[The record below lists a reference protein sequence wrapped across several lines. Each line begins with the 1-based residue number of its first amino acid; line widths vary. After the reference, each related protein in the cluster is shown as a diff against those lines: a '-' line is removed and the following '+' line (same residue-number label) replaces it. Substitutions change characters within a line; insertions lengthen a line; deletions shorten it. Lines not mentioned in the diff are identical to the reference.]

1 MTWLWR
7 RYRSLPLDGLDHEC
21 LVVRV
26 VDLAIVLIQNSIG
39 LIRQVWLVITSLRQD
54 HNLNVL
60 GPVAASFM
68 HVFLVMARGLPD
80 DYATRVT
87 RIGKVH
93 GVLVLVNSDNSTA
106 AQAAVEL
113 CLGLEFGL
121 NLEEA
126 RDEAST
132 SALIL

>member
-1 MTWLWR
+1 MTWLR
-7 RYRSLPLDGLDHEC
+7 GRHRALPLDGLDHEC

-60 GPVAASFM
+60 GTVAASFM
-68 HVFLVMARGLPD
+68 HVFLVMACRLAD
-80 DYATRVT
+80 DDASRVA
-87 RIGKVH
+87 RVGKVY
-93 GVLVLVNSDNSTA
+93 GVPVLVKSDNSTP
-106 AQAAVEL
+106 AQTAVEL

-126 RDEAST
+126 RDEAPT
-132 SALIL
+132 GALIQ

>member
-1 MTWLWR
+1 M
-7 RYRSLPLDGLDHEC
+7 
-21 LVVRV
+21 RV

-39 LIRQVWLVITSLRQD
+39 LIYQVWLVITSLRQD

-60 GPVAASFM
+60 GTVAASFM

-80 DYATRVT
+80 DDATRVT
-87 RIGKVH
+87 CISKVY
-93 GVLVLVNSDNSTA
+93 GVLVLVKSDYSTPT
-106 AQAAVEL
+106 QTAVEL

-126 RDEAST
+126 RDEASS
-132 SALIL
+132 SALIQ